1 MIEATDTPNDPA
13 ARVIAVFGGLTRTA
27 EALGK
32 SISTVQG
39 WKERKRIPP
48 EHWREIMDAAKSLK
62 KTRLKF
68 EDFVPER
75 VGQ

>member
-1 MIEATDTPNDPA
+1 MIAEQDIQNSPA
-13 ARVIAVFGGLTRTA
+13 SRVIAVFGGLTRTA

-39 WKERKRIPP
+39 WKERGRIPP
-48 EHWREIMDAAKSLK
+48 EHWREIMDAAKKLK

-75 VGQ
+75 VG